1 MAKFRPG
8 KSQNRLRGK
17 GGQRPGAGR
26 RSKVTNE
33 IFKVAEAIA
42 REYIRKHIRP
52 VLKSY
57 KQLAA
62 GRMVKHRNSE
72 GKVIYTE
79 FEADPATTRHYVD
92 KILPTK
98 QDVNLTGSIVINTNV
113 RPNLGPPRKKK

>member
-8 KSQNRLRGK
+8 KSQNHLRGR